1 MIRLTTI
8 LGSLNG
14 YHPNRYPPM
23 PMFAS
28 ELYHR
33 PIQGLRCNGSLKRK
47 RITTIWKTFHSS
59 GLGIELTYPTLH
71 IAILVKHTD
80 IEKVTP
86 KGLLTLRIVAL
97 TLFISISAAFWGV
110 CQVYTDF
117 RGVGTNK
124 NKFVLVHLV
133 VNQRL
138 EVKQ

>member
-33 PIQGLRCNGSLKRK
+33 PTSPTKKRKRK

-59 GLGIELTYPTLH
+59 GSGIELTYPTLH

-97 TLFISISAAFWGV
+97 TLLSISISAAFLGRMSSL
-110 CQVYTDF
+110 Y
-117 RGVGTNK
+117 
-124 NKFVLVHLV
+124 
-133 VNQRL
+133 
-138 EVKQ
+138 

>member
-1 MIRLTTI
+1 
-8 LGSLNG
+8 
-14 YHPNRYPPM
+14 M
-23 PMFAS
+23 PMFES

-33 PIQGLRCNGSLKRK
+33 PIQGLRCNGFLKRK

-80 IEKVTP
+80 IELSYYLSSYFTRFRR
-86 KGLLTLRIVAL
+86 GLS
-97 TLFISISAAFWGV
+97 ISISAAFWGV

>member
-1 MIRLTTI
+1 
-8 LGSLNG
+8 
-14 YHPNRYPPM
+14 M

-33 PIQGLRCNGSLKRK
+33 PIQVLYSLERNLKRK

-59 GLGIELTYPTLH
+59 GSGIELTYPTLH

-80 IEKVTP
+80 IELSDYLLLS
-86 KGLLTLRIVAL
+86 GLPQISFSVACL
-97 TLFISISAAFWGV
+97 YQSQRLFCGV

>member
-28 ELYHR
+28 GLHHR

-59 GLGIELTYPTLH
+59 GSGIELTYPTLH

-86 KGLLTLRIVAL
+86 KGLLLSSFNTFDCP
-97 TLFISISAAFWGV
+97 TTYFILKRNSVWP
-110 CQVYTDF
+110 VYINLSGF
-117 RGVGTNK
+117 LGRMSS
-124 NKFVLVHLV
+124 LY
-133 VNQRL
+133 
-138 EVKQ
+138 